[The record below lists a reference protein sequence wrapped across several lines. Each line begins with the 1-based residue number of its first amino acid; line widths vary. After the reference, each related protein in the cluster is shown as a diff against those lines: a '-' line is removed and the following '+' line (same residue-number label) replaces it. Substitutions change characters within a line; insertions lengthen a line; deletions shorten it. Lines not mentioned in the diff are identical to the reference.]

1 MKPLVKNAA
10 DPKQVERAGHKQR
23 YNRKMELEDVRDI
36 LETPAGRRTF
46 WRYLTECR
54 VFGSVFNNSG
64 SMTYFNEGRRDVGL
78 KIMAD
83 ITEANDEAYLLMM
96 REAKDREFVESN
108 ENESR
113 ETKESPE
120 GE

>member
-10 DPKQVERAGHKQR
+10 DPKQVEAAGIKSR
-23 YNRKMELEDVRDI
+23 YDRKCELADMREI
-36 LETPAGRRTF
+36 LDTGAGRRTF
-46 WRYLTECR
+46 WRYLSECH

-64 SMTYFNEGRRDVGL
+64 SLTYFNEGRRDVGL

-83 ITEANDEAYLLMM
+83 ITESNDEALLTMM
-96 REAKDREFVESN
+96 REAKNREM
-108 ENESR
+108 
-113 ETKESPE
+113 KEYPG